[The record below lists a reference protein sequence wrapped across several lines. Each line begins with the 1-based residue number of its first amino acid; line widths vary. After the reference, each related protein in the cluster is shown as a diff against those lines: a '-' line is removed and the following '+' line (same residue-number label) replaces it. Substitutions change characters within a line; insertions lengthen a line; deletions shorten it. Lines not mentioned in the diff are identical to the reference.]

1 MISRN
6 GKNITGTADGMYP
19 RSPLYT
25 GLQTMKKVGKFLS
38 SMPFAIILL
47 VLLAAACAL
56 CSTVSQGLTYEQYAA
71 QYGERTAGLI
81 MALRLDDA
89 FRSWWFIG
97 LSVILCVNLLCCNL
111 IRLPA
116 LLKRTKAF
124 ADPDSTAAG
133 SASAEASG
141 SGDPRRLFTALR
153 MTAPKEEK
161 NGRLFAAGNRAG
173 FWGAWVC
180 HLGIL
185 LLILGFAL
193 GQMTMKQYTV
203 YALPGQ
209 TKEMG
214 DSGLTVSVDDFQVT
228 RTETGSAQQ
237 YSAALTVTDPA
248 AGTRESGT
256 ASVNSPAVLYGY
268 KFFQN
273 SIGWGADVRVLENGE
288 ELQTEALCAGEFFP
302 VKDKPE
308 LVIYFQAFYPDYVQ
322 SEGSMP
328 LSASEEIR
336 NPAYL
341 YQVYYQGQLL
351 GMNILTQG
359 EELTIDEYT
368 VLFENPRNYTLL
380 AVKRDSFTWLVL
392 LGGLITL
399 VGLVLAFWLQPRAV
413 WAERE
418 GNGWHVYGRCRK
430 GGALFREEFMKAAED
445 AGFKPGDE
453 EKTEGEDA

>member
-6 GKNITGTADGMYP
+6 GKSITGTADGMYP

-25 GLQTMKKVGKFLS
+25 GLQTMKKVGRILS

-47 VLLAAACAL
+47 VLLAGACAL
-56 CSTVSQGLTYEQYAA
+56 CSTVSQGLTYEQYAT

-81 MALRLDDA
+81 IALRLDDA
-89 FRSWWFIG
+89 FHSWWFIG
-97 LSVILCVNLLCCNL
+97 LSAILCLNLLCCNL

-116 LLKRTKAF
+116 LLKRVKAF
-124 ADPDSTAAG
+124 ADPDSASPG
-133 SASAEASG
+133 SASAEAAG
-141 SGDPRRLFTALR
+141 AGDPERLFTALR
-153 MTAPKEEK
+153 MPGAREGRD
-161 NGRLFAAGNRAG
+161 GRLFAAGNRAG

-185 LLILGFAL
+185 LLILGFTL

-214 DSGLTVSVDDFQVT
+214 DSGLDVSVDHFQIT
-228 RTETGSAQQ
+228 RAESGSVQQ
-237 YSAALTVTDPA
+237 YTAQLTVTDSI
-248 AGTRESGT
+248 AGTQESGK
-256 ASVNSPAVLYGY
+256 ASVNAPANLFGY

-273 SIGWGADVRVLENGE
+273 SIGWGADVRVLKDGK

-302 VKDKPE
+302 VKDKQD
-308 LVIYFQAFYPDYVQ
+308 LVVYFQAFYPDYVQ
-322 SEGSMP
+322 SEGMMP
-328 LSASEEIR
+328 QSASEEVR

-351 GMNILTQG
+351 GMNVLKAG

-380 AVKRDSFTWLVL
+380 AVKRDSFTWMVL
-392 LGGLITL
+392 LGGLVTL
-399 VGLVLAFWLQPRAV
+399 TGLIMAFWLQPRAV
-413 WAERE
+413 WAVRE
-418 GNGWHVYGRCRK
+418 GNGWHVYGQCRK
-430 GGALFREEFMKAAED
+430 GGALFRDEFMKAAGE
-445 AGFKPGDE
+445 AGFHPCLSG
-453 EKTEGEDA
+453 KTEGENA